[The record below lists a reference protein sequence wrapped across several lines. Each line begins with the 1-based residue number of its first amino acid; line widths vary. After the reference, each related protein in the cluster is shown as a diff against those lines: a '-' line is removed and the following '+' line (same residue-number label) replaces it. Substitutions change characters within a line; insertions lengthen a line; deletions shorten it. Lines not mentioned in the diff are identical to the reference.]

1 MNWIFFWWGV
11 GLSMLAH
18 IITWFQLNGQFFS
31 NWFRDN
37 TFILSL
43 FGVPISYAYIY
54 ATRYMVSGF
63 NGLYWPSRFAGFS
76 IGMIT
81 FGFFTY
87 LIMGETINLKT
98 AISLLLSLAL
108 IGIQILWK

>member
-1 MNWIFFWWGV
+1 MNWASFLWGT
-11 GLSMLAH
+11 GFMLIAH

-43 FGVPISYAYIY
+43 FGIPISYAYIY

-98 AISLLLSLAL
+98 AISLLLSVAL